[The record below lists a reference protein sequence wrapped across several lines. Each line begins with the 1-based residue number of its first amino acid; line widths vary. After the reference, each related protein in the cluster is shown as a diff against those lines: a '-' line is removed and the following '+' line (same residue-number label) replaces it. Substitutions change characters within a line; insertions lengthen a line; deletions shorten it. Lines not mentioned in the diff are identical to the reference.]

1 MLTGDQPVMTARPAS
16 YDTLSKF
23 LHWSTALLLVAG
35 YLVGENTSHRMA
47 EGVGY
52 GIHVSI
58 GIAISPSTGG
68 ASISPRAKGSR

>member
-35 YLVGENTSHRMA
+35 
-47 EGVGY
+47 
-52 GIHVSI
+52 
-58 GIAISPSTGG
+58 
-68 ASISPRAKGSR
+68 